1 MTQAEKVYNYIKAN
15 GEITPMDAVRLGIY
29 RLAAVVFVMKKAG
42 IPIKTERRKVK
53 CWDGS
58 TAVIGVY
65 SFDDSEDAK
74 SE

>member
-1 MTQAEKVYNYIKAN
+1 MTQAEKIYKYIEMN
-15 GEITPMDAVRLGIY
+15 GSITTMEAMRMGIL
-29 RLAAVVFVMKKAG
+29 RLAAVVHVMKKAG
-42 IPIKTERRKVK
+42 IPIKCERRKVR